1 MKQFLMQFA
10 LVAAATCSVVSAAQ
24 AQSVKSLKVEL
35 LIFSGRPNPTF
46 VITDPRDIHDILDT
60 AKNLPQN
67 EQIKDAEKAAPEPR
81 LGYQGFLVTNQSD
94 DSTEVKSVQVRGS
107 AVHLALKA
115 AGDAKGKSTQHSARL
130 DRGNFL
136 ESKLLSHGRD
146 IGVIDDRLLEA
157 IESSR

>member
-1 MKQFLMQFA
+1 MKQFIVQFA
-10 LVAAATCSVVSAAQ
+10 LFAAASCSVVSAAQ

-67 EQIKDAEKAAPEPR
+67 EAEKAAPEPR
-81 LGYQGFLVTNQSD
+81 LGYQGFMVTNQSD
-94 DSTEVKSVQVRGS
+94 DSTEVKSVQVHGS

-115 AGDAKGKSTQHSARL
+115 GAGEKAKSTQHSARL

-146 IGVIDDRLLEA
+146 TGVIDDKLLEA

>member
-1 MKQFLMQFA
+1 MKQFLIQFA
-10 LVAAATCSVVSAAQ
+10 LFAAATCSVVSAAQ

-67 EQIKDAEKAAPEPR
+67 EQIKDAEKAAPQPR
-81 LGYQGFLVTNQSD
+81 LGYQGFMVTNESD

-107 AVHLALKA
+107 AVHLALRGA
-115 AGDAKGKSTQHSARL
+115 DAKGKSTQHSARV

-146 IGVIDDRLLEA
+146 TGVIDDKLLDA